1 MSDVVSFTEIDGQ
14 QVDLLPARTLLQ
26 SSGGSGPD
34 GAAAPLGPLLGGVT
48 GGGDD
53 SNASGG
59 GLGGGLLGSVTGG
72 LGGLTGG
79 A

>member
-26 SSGGSGPD
+26 TSGGTGSD
-34 GAAAPLGPLLGGVT
+34 GALAPAGGLLTTVT
-48 GGGDD
+48 GGGGDD
-53 SNASGG
+53 SNSSG
-59 GLGGGLLGSVTGG
+59 GGGLLTTVTGG
-72 LGGLTGG
+72 LGSLTSGG